1 MKRRPSR
8 KLRWPAILLML
19 VMILPMLVLPSF
31 AWSGT
36 PLCNKVNVFVG
47 DTQIIQAGESIQVDS
62 GAYIHASVLCGDMV
76 YLSIDQLIVSGIT
89 FSIDKENSVIGVD
102 GVDFDARLLML
113 PTRQDTSDVSL
124 GANFLANAA
133 NLNAGGHYFARV
145 GNWIEYSGDT
155 FPSSFMTD
163 EAIYIPIEPM
173 LQQAGVNTYYDTNT
187 LTLYIGSTSP
197 VRRAGLSNFEVVNNY
212 YSGRFT
218 DVASS
223 AWYNQKVGTAYEY
236 GLMTG
241 SSASTFNPNGNIS
254 VAEAITTACQLH
266 STYYSDN
273 YQFQATTP
281 WYQTYVNYAL
291 SNGIITTGYSNYTV
305 PITRA
310 EFAVILANA
319 FPREALTAINNV
331 ETGAIPDVPAGSNY
345 YNAVYSLYRAG
356 IISGSDSKGTF
367 YPNSNITRAEAA
379 TILSNMVNTSLRNR
393 FTLAAPTVE
402 TGIGGL
408 EALRAIHNQYGR
420 VLSSISE
427 RIVNKAN
434 LQSSVVCQ
442 NIYDQLNSLIQRIS
456 SDQAYNQN
464 DPYIVRYKNSVID
477 MRDGMKLFI
486 DHHSPAEL
494 TDGMRQGLTQV
505 MHGMEEQVSLI
516 ELIQDYLNG
525 KLSDLRGY

>member
-1 MKRRPSR
+1 MKKSSSR
-8 KLRWPAILLML
+8 KPHWPAVLLML
-19 VMILPMLVLPSF
+19 VMILPMLVVPSF

-36 PLCNKVNVFVG
+36 PLCNKANVFVG

-62 GAYIHASVLCGDMV
+62 GAYIPASVLCGDMV

-155 FPSSFMTD
+155 FPSSIMTD

-197 VRRAGLSNFEVVNNY
+197 VRQAGLSNFEVVNNY

-310 EFAVILANA
+310 EFAVILANT
-319 FPREALTAINNV
+319 FPSEALTAINNV
-331 ETGAIPDVPAGSNY
+331 ETGAIPDVPTGSNY

-379 TILSNMVNTSLRNR
+379 TILSNMVDTNSRARFSLQYAPVENTN
-393 FTLAAPTVE
+393 
-402 TGIGGL
+402 IGEFYTFYTQYGVQFS
-408 EALRAIHNQYGR
+408 ALVNELTQKPNYMGNYYILTDFYADISQLLQAIHYTGNNKYILEYLDAANDIRDGTW
-420 VLSSISE
+420 SYISG
-427 RIVNKAN
+427 V
-434 LQSSVVCQ
+434 S
-442 NIYDQLNSLIQRIS
+442 
-456 SDQAYNQN
+456 NQN
-464 DPYIVRYKNSVID
+464 NQLYQQ
-477 MRDGMKLFI
+477 G
-486 DHHSPAEL
+486 AEEMIS
-494 TDGMRQGLTQV
+494 GIKK
-505 MHGMEEQVSLI
+505 HI
-516 ELIQDYLNG
+516 ELLELLQNA
-525 KLSDLRGY
+525 GYQM